1 MSQPRRHRLRDHLGR
16 FTSPTGNPR
25 PGHDRRTDGDE
36 PRPGNARH
44 AAGDG
49 PRPGNAGL
57 AAGRPGGRLR
67 AVRDSLRRAPGLVL
81 AALRGELAR
90 RLYRLAVVAVAL
102 GAAVVLLYQHG
113 DSPAALGRTV
123 QAASAASAAPSAAA
137 PSAPSPSAGPSASTA
152 PPASAAASARPAQPP
167 RETGATRPTPG
178 TPERAAPPAARPVRP
193 SKPAEAAAAWYAAR
207 EHLGASQVRPLQ
219 QDKVSNR
226 EVRVLVLADRGNGNL
241 DTALVTVRRDAKG
254 GWSVP

>member
-1 MSQPRRHRLRDHLGR
+1 MSQPRRHQLRDHLGR
-16 FTSPTGNPR
+16 FTSPTGHPR
-25 PGHDRRTDGDE
+25 PGRGRRT
-36 PRPGNARH
+36 
-44 AAGDG
+44 AGDG
-49 PRPGNAGL
+49 PRPGTAGPA

-67 AVRDSLRRAPGLVL
+67 AVRNSLGRAPGLVL

-123 QAASAASAAPSAAA
+123 QAASAASAAPSAAYQA
-137 PSAPSPSAGPSASTA
+137 PSASAGPSASAA
-152 PPASAAASARPAQPP
+152 PSARPAQPP

>member
-16 FTSPTGNPR
+16 FTSPIGNPR

-36 PRPGNARH
+36 PRPGNA
-44 AAGDG
+44 
-49 PRPGNAGL
+49 GL

-67 AVRDSLRRAPGLVL
+67 AVCDSLRRAPGLVL

>member
-1 MSQPRRHRLRDHLGR
+1 MSQPRRHQLRDHLGR
-16 FTSPTGNPR
+16 FTSPTGHPR
-25 PGHDRRTDGDE
+25 PGRGRRTAGDQPRPGNARTAGDE
-36 PRPGNARH
+36 PRPGNA
-44 AAGDG
+44 
-49 PRPGNAGL
+49 GL
-57 AAGRPGGRLR
+57 PAAAGRPGGRLR
-67 AVRDSLRRAPGLVL
+67 AVRNSLGRAPGLVL

-137 PSAPSPSAGPSASTA
+137 PSAPSASAGPSASAA
-152 PPASAAASARPAQPP
+152 PSARPAQPP
-167 RETGATRPTPG
+167 RGTGATRPSPG

-219 QDKVSNR
+219 QDKVSDR